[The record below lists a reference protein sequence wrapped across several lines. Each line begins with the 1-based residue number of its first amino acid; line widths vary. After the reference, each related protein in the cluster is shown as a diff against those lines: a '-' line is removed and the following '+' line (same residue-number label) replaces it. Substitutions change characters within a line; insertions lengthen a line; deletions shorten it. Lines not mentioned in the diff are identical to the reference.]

1 MIIGRGL
8 IANLFT
14 EVDLDEVVFFASG
27 VSNSSE
33 TRKGEFLREQNLVED
48 TLANNPEKLFV
59 YFSTCSIYDSSKYNS
74 LYVLHKLHIEEVIKQ
89 NTANYLILRIS
100 NVVGI
105 GGNPNLLMNYLY
117 RQIMTNQQLN
127 VHKYATRNLIDVED
141 VKDITLQYIQSNRW
155 NRIVNVAYGENYFI
169 PEIVEAFEEILQKP
183 AMKLMENKGEHYSID
198 IHELQYQFSIQD
210 KEAYLNNLIKK
221 YYARN

>member
-1 MIIGRGL
+1 MIVGKGL

-74 LYVLHKLHIEEVIKQ
+74 LYVLHKLHIEEIIKQ
-89 NTANYLILRIS
+89 KAKHFLILRVS
-100 NVVGI
+100 NAVGR
-105 GGNPNLLMNYLY
+105 GGNPNLLMNYLS
-117 RQIMTNQQLN
+117 RQILNDQELVVHQQ
-127 VHKYATRNLIDVED
+127 ATRNLIDVED
-141 VKDITLQYIQSNRW
+141 VKNITMKYIASKDW
-155 NRIVNVAYGENYFI
+155 NKIINVAYKENFNI
-169 PEIVEAFEEILQKP
+169 PEIIEVFEQILNKK
-183 AMKLMENKGEHYSID
+183 ANKNIENKGEHYSID
-198 IHELQYQFSIQD
+198 VHELDYVFDLSD
-210 KEAYLNNLIKK
+210 KTDYLHQLIEK
-221 YYARN
+221 YYE